1 MIRVPDPLLPF
12 LLGTCLAVAFP
23 GSSFAATPTVE
34 ITGTRVLPPDF
45 AVDAA
50 GLPEAGTVHL
60 DKWSARS

>member
-1 MIRVPDPLLPF
+1 MALP
-12 LLGTCLAVAFP
+12 GPA
-23 GSSFAATPTVE
+23 FAATPTVE